1 MVGMRRRLMRR
12 RQTLLSGF
20 LARSADRA
28 DRAVRPESAAGAS
41 LRMPER
47 LLVIPQGR
55 YAHVPS
61 CAMVAGER
69 TESVS
74 SSALPEGVLPCA
86 ICTPAAL

>member
-1 MVGMRRRLMRR
+1 MPHG
-12 RQTLLSGF
+12 
-20 LARSADRA
+20 
-28 DRAVRPESAAGAS
+28 VRPASASGGAV
-41 LRMPER
+41 RMPER